1 MFDDEVNE
9 NNEAFVAVLQLSP
22 IADPRLIARVI
33 PSHTATLLTIL
44 DNDCKHLII
53 ETLCI
58 YIAMVGDLYF
68 TCRLL
73 PWVCRR

>member
-9 NNEAFVAVLQLSP
+9 NNEAFTAVLQLSP

-33 PSHTATLLTIL
+33 PSHAAALLTIL
-44 DNDCKHLII
+44 DNDCKHLIV

-58 YIAMVGDLYF
+58 YSNG
-68 TCRLL
+68 
-73 PWVCRR
+73 W